1 MEHELDFSDDN
12 LRKDK
17 LNFTHPTKQTFSM
30 IAILLLMI
38 LISYLIFPLIK
49 PIFLSS
55 PYFNGLILIVLIFGI
70 LSCFAQ
76 LISISRSVTWIQN
89 YVLNK
94 NNPKEISFAPR
105 LLISFV
111 ALLKDN
117 KFLKSVNSSTS
128 RIILDSVGTRLD
140 ESRDITRYIINLLIF
155 LGLLGTFFG
164 LAVTVP
170 AVVETIKS
178 LAPKDGQSGIEVFN
192 NLMVGLETQLGGMG
206 TAFSSSLLGLA
217 GSLLVGLLDIFSSH
231 GQNRFYMELEEWI
244 SSFTRFSFSNSE
256 NEVSNNDEIFN
267 NFLIHSSDQMDKLE
281 KLIEKGENQRQE
293 INSQIFQLV
302 NFIEKIA
309 KSDSSSN
316 IGKVTQNALN
326 TQTLENLSKN
336 QESLI
341 DTLRNQFDEKEDL
354 DLETKTRL
362 RNIDAHLARIHEE
375 ISAGRQD
382 TISELRSDLSSLS
395 SAIVEVIKNNSSS
408 RK

>member
-1 MEHELDFSDDN
+1 MEHELDFSDEN

-17 LNFTHPTKQTFSM
+17 LNFTYPTKQTFSM
-30 IAILLLMI
+30 IVILLLVI
-38 LISYLIFPLIK
+38 FISYLIYPLIK

-55 PYFNGLILIVLIFGI
+55 PYFNGLILVVLVFGI
-70 LSCFAQ
+70 FSCFIQ

-94 NNPKEISFAPR
+94 QNIDEISLAPR
-105 LLISFV
+105 LLVSFV

-128 RIILDSVGTRLD
+128 RIVLDSVGTRLD

-164 LAVTVP
+164 LAITVP
-170 AVVETIKS
+170 AVVETIRS

-217 GSLLVGLLDIFSSH
+217 GSLLVGLLDIFASH
-231 GQNRFYMELEEWI
+231 SQNRFYMELEEWI
-244 SSFTRFSFSNSE
+244 SSFTRFGFSSSE
-256 NEVSNNDEIFN
+256 NDSNNNDEIFN
-267 NFLIHSSDQMDKLE
+267 NFLIHSSDQIDKME
-281 KLIEKGENQRQE
+281 RLIEKGEKQRQE
-293 INSQIFQLV
+293 ISSQVFQLV

-309 KSDSSSN
+309 KSDSASN
-316 IGKVTQNALN
+316 IGKATQNALN
-326 TQTLENLSKN
+326 TQTLEDLSKN
-336 QESLI
+336 QLSLI
-341 DTLRNQFDEKEDL
+341 DTLKNQLHENENF

-395 SAIVEVIKNNSSS
+395 SAIVEIIKNNTHN

>member
-1 MEHELDFSDDN
+1 MEHELDFSDEN

-17 LNFTHPTKQTFSM
+17 LNFTYPTKQTFSM
-30 IAILLLMI
+30 IVILLLVI
-38 LISYLIFPLIK
+38 FISYLIYPLIK

-55 PYFNGLILIVLIFGI
+55 PYFNGLILVVLVFGI
-70 LSCFAQ
+70 FSCFIQ

-94 NNPKEISFAPR
+94 QNIDEISLAPR
-105 LLISFV
+105 LLVSFV

-128 RIILDSVGTRLD
+128 RIVLDSVGTRLD

-164 LAVTVP
+164 LAITVP
-170 AVVETIKS
+170 AVVETIRS

-217 GSLLVGLLDIFSSH
+217 GSLLVGLLDIFASH
-231 GQNRFYMELEEWI
+231 SQNRFYMELEEWI
-244 SSFTRFSFSNSE
+244 SSFTRFGFSSSE
-256 NEVSNNDEIFN
+256 NDSNNNDEIFN
-267 NFLIHSSDQMDKLE
+267 NFLIHSSNQIDKLE
-281 KLIEKGENQRQE
+281 RLIEKGEKQRQE
-293 INSQIFQLV
+293 ISSQVFQLV

-309 KSDSSSN
+309 KSDSASN
-316 IGKVTQNALN
+316 IGKATQNALN
-326 TQTLENLSKN
+326 TQTLEDLSKN
-336 QESLI
+336 QLSLI
-341 DTLRNQFDEKEDL
+341 DTLKNQLHENENF

-395 SAIVEVIKNNSSS
+395 SAIVEIIKNNTHN